1 MQQPFDI
8 AIGSINYA
16 LFPEGNDTY
25 VVFKEGKEYLQIQK
39 DDAAQWI
46 KFDKVTGLPLFELD
60 EEVNQLG
67 QLIDAYEEEPEEEDG
82 EENDSDELLL

>member
-25 VVFKEGKEYLQIQK
+25 VVFKDGKEYLQIQK

-46 KFDKVTGLPLFELD
+46 KFDKETGIPLFEFD
-60 EEVNQLG
+60 DEVNQLG
-67 QLIDAYEEEPEEEDG
+67 KLIDAYEENPEDEDEEIDL
-82 EENDSDELLL
+82 E

>member
-8 AIGSINYA
+8 EIGSVNYA
-16 LFPEGNDTY
+16 IFPEGNDTY

-39 DDAAQWI
+39 DDASQWI
-46 KFDKVTGLPLFELD
+46 KFDKETGLPLFELD

-67 QLIDAYEEEPEEEDG
+67 QHIENYKEEPELDDDEEI
-82 EENDSDELLL
+82 DS

>member
-8 AIGSINYA
+8 EIGSLNYA
-16 LFPEGNDTY
+16 IFPEGNDTY

-39 DDAAQWI
+39 DTAAQWI
-46 KFDKVTGLPLFELD
+46 KFDKETGLPQFDFD

-67 QLIDAYEEEPEEEDG
+67 QLIENYKEEPEWDDE
-82 EENDSDELLL
+82 DELNS